1 MRFVA
6 IPLIFA
12 LYSCTKTVNVDIPP
26 HQSKPVLSS
35 IIQPDSLVTVLL
47 SKTQSIFDTKSPK
60 INNANVILYENNA
73 PIDTLVFDKNTFNS
87 DITPTIG
94 KNYRIT
100 ADIPNFEIITSED
113 VIPQKPTIKPI
124 SFEDNI
130 SMDIEGFPISRAQ
143 IEINDT
149 SAERNYYALSLKA
162 KFLDSDVP
170 YLSSVYFIAENND
183 PIFENEGLLS
193 YYPDELLFSDE
204 LFNQKKHTL
213 SIDYQGFYDED
224 NYQLIVTVKSISKNY
239 YNYKKALVKHLDS
252 QYQDVW
258 DGFGNPIAMYSNVT
272 NGYGVFAGYSKVTD
286 TIFKK

>member
-60 INNANVILYENNA
+60 INNANVILYENNT
-73 PIDTLVFDKNTFNS
+73 PVDTLIFDNNKFNS
-87 DITPTIG
+87 KITPTIG

-100 ADIPNFEIITSED
+100 ADVPDFEIVSSED
-113 VIPQKPTIKPI
+113 VIPQKPIIKPI

-149 SAERNYYALSLKA
+149 SAERNY
-162 KFLDSDVP
+162 
-170 YLSSVYFIAENND
+170 
-183 PIFENEGLLS
+183 
-193 YYPDELLFSDE
+193 
-204 LFNQKKHTL
+204 
-213 SIDYQGFYDED
+213 
-224 NYQLIVTVKSISKNY
+224 
-239 YNYKKALVKHLDS
+239 
-252 QYQDVW
+252 
-258 DGFGNPIAMYSNVT
+258 
-272 NGYGVFAGYSKVTD
+272 
-286 TIFKK
+286 